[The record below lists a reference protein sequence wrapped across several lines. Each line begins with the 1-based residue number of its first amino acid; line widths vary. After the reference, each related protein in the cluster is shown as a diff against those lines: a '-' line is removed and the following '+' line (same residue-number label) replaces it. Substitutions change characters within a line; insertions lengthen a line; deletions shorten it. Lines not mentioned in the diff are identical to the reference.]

1 MRKNHIAAV
10 FLKTRSKS
18 FCRIDLLCVLVCICK
33 RERVFAWSN
42 PQVEFQPAV
51 WSAVPTSLEH
61 TETGAQP
68 EGFTLTSRESGLAPL
83 LIKSSAVPMMR
94 LGNMLTHRYFC
105 VFSVIRDNDS
115 CRGEFGRSLRRGLNQ
130 KSGCFGSVCIFLGL
144 LIILQDGLIHRSAAM
159 WALEAQPLKNF
170 VYNLQTEC
178 NQKHIAYL
186 GFDVDS

>member
-10 FLKTRSKS
+10 FLKIRSKS
-18 FCRIDLLCVLVCICK
+18 FCRINLLCVLVCICK

-42 PQVEFQPAV
+42 PQLEFQPAV

-61 TETGAQP
+61 TETGARP

-83 LIKSSAVPMMR
+83 LIKLSAVPMMR

-130 KSGCFGSVCIFLGL
+130 RSGYFGSVCIFLGL

-159 WALEAQPLKNF
+159 
-170 VYNLQTEC
+170 
-178 NQKHIAYL
+178 
-186 GFDVDS
+186 